1 MENLITN
8 NGFVKL
14 FRSILDWEW
23 YDHPDVF
30 RIYIHLLIKANYA
43 PAKWRGIEIF
53 EGEHITSIS
62 KLSKELLMTEFKV
75 RESLLKLKNTSYI
88 EVTSTNKFTRLKLL
102 KSAVYNNSSDL
113 NHKQIPYLTTNKSQS
128 NLEQTTTNKKNKEK
142 KEIEE
147 RKEFFKNEILKF
159 SNAFSK
165 VHINK
170 FYDYWST
177 ENRQTGLLKFEEEK
191 NWNLEFKLK
200 SWVLFPKFT
209 EKLPLSKNRP

>member
-1 MENLITN
+1 MENLIIN

-14 FRSILDWEW
+14 SRSILDWEW

-30 RIYIHLLIKANYA
+30 RIYIHLLIKVNYA

-88 EVTSTNKFTRLKLL
+88 EVSTTNKFTRLKLV
-102 KSAVYNNSSDL
+102 KSAVYNNSSDV
-113 NHKQIPYLTTNKSQS
+113 NHKQIPYSTTNKSQS
-128 NLEQTTTNKKNKEK
+128 NQEQTTTNKKNKEK

-159 SNAFSK
+159 SKEFSK
-165 VHINK
+165 IHLNK
-170 FYDYWST
+170 FYDYWTT
-177 ENRQTGLLKFEEEK
+177 ENKQTGLLKFEDE
-191 NWNLEFKLK
+191 NFWNLELKLK
-200 SWVLFPKFT
+200 SWVVFANPN
-209 EKLPLSKNRP
+209 ERRILSKNRP